1 MIKMLLSLII
11 PNYNSEKW
19 IIRLLDSI
27 TNQSFCDFEI
37 VIVDDISTD
46 NSVEL
51 IKNYNDSRIRLFINN
66 RKRFNGGTRNVG
78 IEKAKGEYILFADC
92 DDYFYSTKA
101 FETIADII
109 FKKKPDLIRLPYH
122 YLVKN
127 GEGDM
132 MLKENTPQELM
143 KSVFVA
149 PWTKCIKR
157 ELVVDFPENT
167 LIEDVSQHIE
177 QIDKIETIEVC
188 PIPIIVWNC
197 KNENSISNPTQEK
210 KSIKR
215 QASYWR
221 IIADLMELE
230 GKLQHDYS
238 EEHRKWRLNNYKNIA
253 KEKLNEI

>member
-1 MIKMLLSLII
+1 MLFSLII

-109 FKKKPDLIRLPYH
+109 FKSKPDLIRLPYH
-122 YLVKN
+122 YLVKKRRRQYDVKRKHPTRAY
-127 GEGDM
+127 E
-132 MLKENTPQELM
+132 KRIRC
-143 KSVFVA
+143 SV
-149 PWTKCIKR
+149 
-157 ELVVDFPENT
+157 
-167 LIEDVSQHIE
+167 
-177 QIDKIETIEVC
+177 DKV
-188 PIPIIVWNC
+188 
-197 KNENSISNPTQEK
+197 
-210 KSIKR
+210 
-215 QASYWR
+215 
-221 IIADLMELE
+221 
-230 GKLQHDYS
+230 H
-238 EEHRKWRLNNYKNIA
+238 
-253 KEKLNEI
+253 